1 MVYLGHPLSNLSRA
15 NRLNVRLRALAS
27 SIRKTAMLS
36 ALLVAVPAT
45 ALSQAATNLFAGTTV
60 VGQTSS
66 AITVSVTLTTAGT
79 ASSATAI
86 TQGATISDFT
96 VSDGGTC
103 VTNQTFNAGQTCTV
117 SVVFNPHYPG
127 VRRGA
132 VKVTDSSNTVLG
144 VAQLAGNSTGS
155 LSVLV
160 PGVINT
166 VAGDTEWIYR
176 ADGVAATAASIFLPA
191 GITEDAAG
199 NLYISDTNN
208 NRVRR
213 VDAQTGLIS
222 TIAGTGTPAFSGDGG
237 AATSAEVSL
246 PGGILLDGAGD
257 VYFADTGNQCVRRI
271 DAFSGVITTVA
282 GTGGHQGYTGDNGP
296 ATAALLTSPAGL
308 ALDAQGNLYIADSG
322 NNVIRKVNAS
332 TGVITT
338 VAGTGPGGDTGD
350 GGPATQAKLATPN
363 GVFVGSDN
371 SIYIADLNNNRIRK
385 VSTSGTIS
393 TIAGNG
399 VRGFSGDG
407 SSPTSAELN
416 APAAVV
422 LDPAGNIYIGDS
434 GNNCVREI
442 AVGGSI
448 NTIAGNGS
456 EQFTGDGGPA
466 TQAGFYD
473 VDSIFFDQN
482 GNLLIADSFHN
493 RIRTIS
499 GTTIPLQYP
508 VMRVGKTST
517 PQLESVVDDGN
528 AALNISSLPLSNA
541 LLDSATTTCSTS
553 SALAIGSSCVL
564 GIEFNPQTVGANVQ
578 GTVTVNSD
586 AANSSDVVD
595 LFGQVLSVNPT
606 AVALTS
612 SQNPSLI
619 NTLVTFTAT
628 ISSSDTTL
636 GGTVAFLDGTAN
648 ICSAAPVVSG
658 NVATCSTSA
667 LTLGQHTITAS
678 YTGDTDNAASTSPT
692 LTQIVKQAAQVV
704 LTASPNPATV
714 TTTVTLTVTATA
726 ANGTPTGTVT
736 FLDGTT
742 ILGTGNLNS
751 SGVATFS
758 TSQLTPGAHS
768 LSVSYPGDTTTAAG
782 TSNTVSETI
791 SQATTVTTL
800 ASSNASATVGTSV
813 SFTATISSSEPTS
826 PTGTVQFTE
835 AGVLLGSAPLS
846 NGTATVSLPTLMP
859 GPHQIVASYSGD
871 TDDAASSSSA
881 FAETIL
887 QIGTVTAISA
897 APSTASAG
905 AVVQFTAT
913 INMVSGAVADGAIT
927 GQVTFTDSG
936 TTIGTGTVGS
946 SGTATFSS
954 STLSVGAHSIAASF
968 GGNTNYA
975 ASSSSALT
983 ETVNATPTTTTLAT
997 SGNALAGKPVILTAT
1012 VTTGT
1017 GVPTGV
1023 ITFEDGGTSIGQATL
1038 NGQGI
1043 ATLSISSLAAGGH
1056 SLVAIYG
1063 GDANY
1068 LTSSSMPQTE
1078 VISLATTTLSLN
1090 GTASPMDAGLT
1101 ASFTVTLTSN
1111 GIAPTGSLTLR
1122 DGTAVISTQT
1132 VTAAGSFTFTV
1143 PNLAIGSHSLTA
1155 SYSGDTDNAT
1165 ATSNN
1170 FVLVVQQAP
1179 TNTALQTSQS
1189 PQLLGQSVT
1198 LTAAVTSVSPNI
1210 SGTINFLDG
1219 TTVLGSAPVGSTGT
1233 ATLSTTA
1240 LTFGQHTLTAVYSG
1254 DTNHVTS
1261 TSSAVPERIVESAQI
1276 SLSSSNNPATSGTNV
1291 TFTVKIAGN
1300 GSIVPS
1306 GSVSFMDGSSVL
1318 TTATLDASGAASFST
1333 TSLSVGSHSIAI
1345 AYAGDTNYAAASST
1359 VLLQTITNANTQIA
1373 LTSSA
1378 NPATYSNP
1386 LTFKAVV
1393 TSNGGTATGPI
1404 TFTDSGTAIGTGV
1417 LDNTGTATL
1426 TLSTL
1431 PPGAHTIIANY
1442 AGDGRASASVSIPLS
1457 LVVRQNTTVSVA
1469 PNGNPILTLSSVTF
1483 TASVTNAGQNVATG
1497 TITFTDGAVQLG
1509 VVTLDPTGKATL
1521 TLPSMTAG
1529 NHSILASYSG
1539 DSTNFASNSNPITE
1553 TVQLRPTTTTLTST
1567 TDPNNNQQVTLIAVV
1582 QWSGSSGPTGTISFT
1597 SPTATLGT
1605 ANVDST
1611 GVATLV
1617 IIMGSNPQTLTAS
1630 YSGDNSYTSSSSP
1643 ATLIAAELS
1652 KQISFNLNPP
1662 TMSIPTKQHSVG
1674 SITLTSLSNFSD
1686 TMQFGCLG
1694 LPFAATCTFSSNQ
1707 VNLKAG
1713 ATATVQVTVD
1723 TGNPLGAGAQ
1733 ASNTHAASSRIALC
1747 FIPGALLLCLGL
1759 RRSRQRKALKAL
1771 CLLIMMGAALWS
1783 TTGCSGLQQTS
1794 TPVGTYT
1801 FQVTVSG
1808 LNTGISES
1816 QTMTLTVTE

>member
-1 MVYLGHPLSNLSRA
+1 MLLAILGA
-15 NRLNVRLRALAS
+15 
-27 SIRKTAMLS
+27 I
-36 ALLVAVPAT
+36 PAT
-45 ALSQAATNLFAGTTV
+45 ALSQAATNLFAGTTA
-60 VGQTSS
+60 VGQTST
-66 AITVSVTLTTAGT
+66 AITVSVTLPTGGT
-79 ASSATAI
+79 PSAAVAI
-86 TQGATISDFT
+86 TQSATVSDFT

-103 VTNQTFNAGQTCTV
+103 ANNQTFNSGQTCTV
-117 SVVFNPHYPG
+117 SVVFKPLYPG
-127 VRRGA
+127 VRKGA

-155 LSVLV
+155 LSVLF

-176 ADGVAATAASIFLPA
+176 EDGVAATAASIFLPG

-237 AATSAEVSL
+237 LATSANISS
-246 PGGILLDGAGD
+246 PAGILVDGAGD

-282 GTGGHQGYTGDNGP
+282 GTGGHQGYTGDSGP
-296 ATAALLTSPAGL
+296 ATAALLTSPEGL
-308 ALDAQGNLYIADSG
+308 ALDTQGNLYIADSG
-322 NNVIRKVNAS
+322 NNVIREVNATS
-332 TGVITT
+332 GVITT
-338 VAGTGPGGDTGD
+338 VAGTGAAGDTGD
-350 GGPATQAKLATPN
+350 GGSATQAKLATPN

-385 VSTSGTIS
+385 VTSGIIS

-416 APAAVV
+416 APAAVM
-422 LDPAGNIYIGDS
+422 LDPAGNIYIADS

-448 NTIAGNGS
+448 STIAGNGS
-456 EQFTGDGGPA
+456 EQFAGDGGPA

-482 GNLLIADSFHN
+482 GNLLVADSFHN

-499 GTTIPLQYP
+499 GTTISLQYP

-517 PQLESVVDDGN
+517 AQLESIVDDGN
-528 AALNISSLPLSNA
+528 AALNISGIPLSNA
-541 LLDSATTTCSTS
+541 LLDPSSTTCSTS
-553 SALAIGSSCVL
+553 SALSVGSSCVL
-564 GIEFNPQTVGANVQ
+564 GIEFNPQTVGSNVE

-586 AANSSDVVD
+586 AANSPDVVD

-606 AVALTS
+606 TVALSS
-612 SQNPSLI
+612 SQNPSLV
-619 NTLVTFTAT
+619 NTTVMFTAT

-636 GGTVAFLDGTAN
+636 GGTVAFLDGTTN

-667 LTLGQHTITAS
+667 LTLGQHSISAS
-678 YTGDTDNAASTSPT
+678 YTGDADNAASNSAV

-704 LTASPNPATV
+704 LTASPNPAAV
-714 TTTVTLTVTATA
+714 TTTVTMTVTATA
-726 ANGTPTGTVT
+726 ANGTPTGTIT

-742 ILGTGNLNS
+742 TLGTGTLS
-751 SGVATFS
+751 SGVASFS
-758 TSQLTPGAHS
+758 TSQLTPGSHT
-768 LSVSYPGDTTTAAG
+768 LSVSYSGDATTAAG
-782 TSNTVSETI
+782 TSNNVSETI

-800 ASSNASATVGTSV
+800 GSSNASATVGTSV

-846 NGTATVSLPTLMP
+846 NGTATVSLPTLTP
-859 GPHQIVASYSGD
+859 GPHQIIASYSGD

-887 QIGTVTAISA
+887 QIGTVTTISA
-897 APSTASAG
+897 APPTANAG

-936 TTIGTGTVGS
+936 RTIGTASVGS
-946 SGTATFSS
+946 SGTAIFSS
-954 STLSVGAHSIAASF
+954 SSLSVGTHSIAASYS
-968 GGNTNYA
+968 GNTNYG
-975 ASSSSALT
+975 ASSSSAVT
-983 ETVNATPTTTTLAT
+983 ETVNATNTTTTLAT
-997 SGNALAGKPVILTAT
+997 SGNALSGKPVTLTAS
-1012 VTTGT
+1012 VTSGT

-1023 ITFEDGGTSIGQATL
+1023 ITFEDGGSSLGQATL

-1043 ATLSISSLAAGGH
+1043 ATLTISSLTVGSH
-1056 SLVAIYG
+1056 SLTAVYG

-1068 LTSSSMPQTE
+1068 LTSTSSSQIE
-1078 VISLATTTLSLN
+1078 VISLATTTLTLN
-1090 GTASPMDAGLT
+1090 GPASPMNAGLT
-1101 ASFTVTLTSN
+1101 ATFTATLTSN
-1111 GIAPTGSLTLR
+1111 GIAPTGNLTLR
-1122 DGTAVISTQT
+1122 DGTTVVSTQAVSAT
-1132 VTAAGSFTFTV
+1132 GSFAFPVTG
-1143 PNLAIGSHSLTA
+1143 LAIGSHALTVT
-1155 SYSGDTDNAT
+1155 YGGDTNNAT
-1165 ATSNN
+1165 STSNT
-1170 FVLVVQQAP
+1170 FTLVVQQAP
-1179 TNTALQTSQS
+1179 TNTSLQSSQN
-1189 PQLLGQSVT
+1189 PQLLGQSLT
-1198 LTAAVTSVSPNI
+1198 LTAAVSSVSPNI

-1219 TTVLGSAPVGSTGT
+1219 TSVLGSVPVGATGT

-1240 LTFGQHTLTAVYSG
+1240 LTFGQHALTAVYSG
-1254 DTNHVTS
+1254 DTNHTTS
-1261 TSSAVPERIVESAQI
+1261 TSSAVTERIVESAQI
-1276 SLSSSNNPATSGTNV
+1276 SLSSSNNPAISGTNV
-1291 TFTVKIAGN
+1291 TFTVKVAGN
-1300 GSIVPS
+1300 GSIVPT

-1318 TTATLDASGAASFST
+1318 TTATLDATGAASFST
-1333 TSLSVGSHSIAI
+1333 SSLAVGSHSIAI
-1345 AYAGDTNYAAASST
+1345 AYAGDTNYAAASSSI
-1359 VLLQTITNANTQIA
+1359 LLQTVSNANTQIA
-1373 LTSSA
+1373 LTGSA
-1378 NPATYSNP
+1378 NPATYGSP
-1386 LTFKAVV
+1386 LTFKAIV
-1393 TSNGGTATGPI
+1393 TSNGGTATGSI
-1404 TFTDSGTAIGTGV
+1404 TFTDSVTVIGTGV
-1417 LDNTGTATL
+1417 LDSTGTATL

-1431 PPGAHTIIANY
+1431 SPGAHTIVANY
-1442 AGDGRASASVSIPLS
+1442 AGDGKASASVSTPLS
-1457 LVVRQNTTVSVA
+1457 LVVRQTTTVSVA
-1469 PNGNPILTLSSVTF
+1469 PSGNPILTLSSVTF
-1483 TASVTNAGQNVATG
+1483 TAAVTNAGQNVATG
-1497 TITFTDGAVQLG
+1497 TITFTDGSVQLG
-1509 VVTLDPTGKATL
+1509 VATLDPTGKATL

-1539 DSTNFASNSNPITE
+1539 DSTNFSSNSNPLAE
-1553 TVQLRPTTTTLTST
+1553 TVELRTTATTLTST

-1582 QWSGSSGPTGTISFT
+1582 QWSGSSGPTGTIAFT

-1605 ANVDST
+1605 ASVDST

-1630 YSGDNSYTSSSSP
+1630 YSGDSSYASSSSP
-1643 ATLIAAELS
+1643 GTLIAAELS

-1674 SITLTSLSNFSD
+1674 TITLTSLSNFSD

-1694 LPFAATCTFSSNQ
+1694 LPFAATCTFSSDQ

-1713 ATATVQVTVD
+1713 ATSTVQVTVD
-1723 TGNPLGAGAQ
+1723 TGDPLGAGAQ
-1733 ASNTHAASSRIALC
+1733 ASNTHAASSRMALC

-1771 CLLIMMGAALWS
+1771 CLLFMMGAALWS
-1783 TTGCSGLQQTS
+1783 TTGCSGLQVNS